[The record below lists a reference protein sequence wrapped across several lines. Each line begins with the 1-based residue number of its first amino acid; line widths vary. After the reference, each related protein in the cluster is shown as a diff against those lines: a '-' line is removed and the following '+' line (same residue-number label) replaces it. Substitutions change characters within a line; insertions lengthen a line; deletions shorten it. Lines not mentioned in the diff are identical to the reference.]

1 MEFEELVYLK
11 SHPTWKLLSADNAPM
26 VISFFYHAFIRPGV
40 RTYREE
46 DLITELDDHLFH
58 IRQIAGEKEYP
69 RLAREYLDE
78 WVQPDRAYLR
88 KYYPEVG
95 DEPEFDLTPASEKAI
110 EWLRTLR
117 PKAFVGTE
125 SRLQTI
131 FQLLRDVTQ
140 ATETD
145 PTVRIADLE
154 AQRQTIDAEIARV
167 RGGHLNP
174 FDATQVK
181 EHYLEIEE
189 TARRL
194 LADFRQVEENFRQLD
209 RQARERIATSH
220 QSKGALLDEI
230 FGEEDTI
237 LKSDQGRSFRAFWGF
252 LMSRERQ
259 LELQS
264 LVAKVIALDPVQ
276 TLERD
281 PLLPHLKFRLMEA
294 GDKVQ
299 KTTSALVEALRR
311 FLDDQAWLENKRI
324 MDLVRSIERRAVEL
338 RANPAKD
345 PAFFW
350 MDDVRAEIELP
361 LERGLFVPVTDTGL
375 LDSIVLE
382 GEADF
387 SVDALYLQHF
397 VDREL
402 LKTRI
407 RRLLQEMTQVSLA
420 DICVRHPLEKGLSEL
435 LAYLQIATQDGRAAI
450 DEDVR
455 QTIAWQDAGGQTRQA
470 NIPRIIFA
478 R

>member
-1 MEFEELVYLK
+1 
-11 SHPTWKLLSADNAPM
+11 
-26 VISFFYHAFIRPGV
+26 
-40 RTYREE
+40 
-46 DLITELDDHLFH
+46 
-58 IRQIAGEKEYP
+58 
-69 RLAREYLDE
+69 
-78 WVQPDRAYLR
+78 
-88 KYYPEVG
+88 
-95 DEPEFDLTPASEKAI
+95 
-110 EWLRTLR
+110 
-117 PKAFVGTE
+117 
-125 SRLQTI
+125 
-131 FQLLRDVTQ
+131 
-140 ATETD
+140 
-145 PTVRIADLE
+145 
-154 AQRQTIDAEIARV
+154 
-167 RGGHLNP
+167 
-174 FDATQVK
+174 
-181 EHYLEIEE
+181 
-189 TARRL
+189 
-194 LADFRQVEENFRQLD
+194 
-209 RQARERIATSH
+209 
-220 QSKGALLDEI
+220 
-230 FGEEDTI
+230 
-237 LKSDQGRSFRAFWGF
+237 
-252 LMSRERQ
+252 
-259 LELQS
+259 
-264 LVAKVIALDPVQ
+264 
-276 TLERD
+276 
-281 PLLPHLKFRLMEA
+281 LMEA

-435 LAYLQIATQDGRAAI
+435 LAYLQIATQNGRAAI